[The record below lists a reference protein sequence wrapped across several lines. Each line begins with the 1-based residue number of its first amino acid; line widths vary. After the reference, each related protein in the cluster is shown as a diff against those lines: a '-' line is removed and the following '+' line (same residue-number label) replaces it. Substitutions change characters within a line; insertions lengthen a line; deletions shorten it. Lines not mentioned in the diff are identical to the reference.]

1 MAEEFVAVA
10 GFRAA
15 IPPDRPDLLLLEIKT
30 FDGTIVRFSMAKQD
44 ALMLGEQVTRVA
56 TSPN

>member
-15 IPPDRPDLLLLEIKT
+15 IPPDRHDLLLLEIKT

-56 TSPN
+56 SSPN

>member
-15 IPPDRPDLLLLEIKT
+15 VPPDRPDLLLLEIKT
-30 FDGTIVRFSMAKQD
+30 IDGTIVRFSMAKND
-44 ALMLGEQVTRVA
+44 ARMLGEQVTKA
-56 TSPN
+56 ASAPN